1 MGQIFLTLGGIVFH
15 ASIAPNNT
23 KDKEPT
29 DKLSSMI
36 LNNWYTFY
44 YFSYSP
50 DGFCLVGGG
59 KQLALL
65 SSDPKFPIAPRP
77 FSIAKLTIV
86 LNMTSRMPVD
96 HRVVPWEP
104 ANEDIMTGTDF

>member
-1 MGQIFLTLGGIVFH
+1 MAQ
-15 ASIAPNNT
+15 
-23 KDKEPT
+23 
-29 DKLSSMI
+29 
-36 LNNWYTFY
+36 
-44 YFSYSP
+44 
-50 DGFCLVGGG
+50 
-59 KQLALL
+59 L

-104 ANEDIMTGTDF
+104 ANEDIITGIDAYDSSFFLKTFANF

>member
-1 MGQIFLTLGGIVFH
+1 MAQ
-15 ASIAPNNT
+15 
-23 KDKEPT
+23 
-29 DKLSSMI
+29 
-36 LNNWYTFY
+36 
-44 YFSYSP
+44 
-50 DGFCLVGGG
+50 
-59 KQLALL
+59 L

-104 ANEDIMTGTDF
+104 ANEDIVTGIDS